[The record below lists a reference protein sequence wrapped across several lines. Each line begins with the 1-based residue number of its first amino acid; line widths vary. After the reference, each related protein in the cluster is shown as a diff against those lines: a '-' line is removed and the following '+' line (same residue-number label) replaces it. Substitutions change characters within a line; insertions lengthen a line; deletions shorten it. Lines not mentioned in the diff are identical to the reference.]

1 MKRTDR
7 ELQQTRVTIGFLEVS
22 MAVLKRE
29 RLPLSRSRFTLVDEP
44 VIEQLTRLR
53 AEIAPYLGASD
64 PRNTERRRRE
74 P

>member
-1 MKRTDR
+1 VKRTDR
-7 ELQQTRVTIGFLEVS
+7 ELQQMQAAVGFLEES
-22 MAVLKRE
+22 MALLKRE
-29 RLPLSRSRFTLVDEP
+29 VLPLSRSRFTLVAEP
-44 VIEQLTRLR
+44 IIEQLTRLR

>member
-53 AEIAPYLGASD
+53 AEIAPYLASD
-64 PRNTERRRRE
+64 PRNTERQRRE

>member
-1 MKRTDR
+1 MNRTDR
-7 ELQQTRVTIGFLEVS
+7 ELQQMQAAVGFLEES
-22 MAVLKRE
+22 MALLKRE
-29 RLPLSRSRFTLVDEP
+29 VLPLSRSRFTLVAEP
-44 VIEQLTRLR
+44 IIEQLTRLR